1 LQDLRPAT
9 KDRADFQSLFGAK
22 PPPGSI
28 ARQWR
33 LERRVG
39 RARLDVDPALI
50 VDLEDLAV
58 RRALEEKHA
67 ALLAAHGMR
76 HLDIAQ
82 LRSGQ
87 RIVTQTIALDLHG
100 SGHAGVA
107 YRSNLDNQEC
117 VAIFEQR
124 ALIQRW
130 GASQNIERDDV
141 DLVAIAQGLEARYPL
156 SGDSSCTTPCQPNL
170 GWS

>member
-1 LQDLRPAT
+1 MQDLRPAT
-9 KDRADFQSLFGAK
+9 KDRADFKSLFGAE

-33 LERRVG
+33 HERRVG
-39 RARLDVDPALI
+39 RARIDVDPTLI
-50 VDLEDLAV
+50 VDLEDLTV
-58 RRALEEKHA
+58 RRELEEKHA

-76 HLDIAQ
+76 HLDISQ
-82 LRSGQ
+82 LRSSQ

-107 YRSNLDNQEC
+107 YRSNIDSQAC

-124 ALIQRW
+124 AVIRPW
-130 GASQNIERDDV
+130 GAGQSIERDDV
-141 DLVAIAQGLEARYPL
+141 DLVAVAKDWKLEIR
-156 SGDSSCTTPCQPNL
+156 
-170 GWS
+170 